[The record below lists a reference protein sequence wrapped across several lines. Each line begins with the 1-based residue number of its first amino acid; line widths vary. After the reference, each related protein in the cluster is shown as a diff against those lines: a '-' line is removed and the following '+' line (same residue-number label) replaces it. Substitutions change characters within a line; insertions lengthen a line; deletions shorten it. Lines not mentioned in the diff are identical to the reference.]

1 MLQISQMY
9 KELNL
14 PKYFIVVL
22 WFLLSLMG
30 VVMLLGTFPPTNTNN
45 PLETSNTVVLHDQQ
59 KQYKLGKYL
68 EIFQDPTQQLTIADV
83 SQQPQKFTPS
93 QTDIPN
99 MGFSKS
105 AIWAKVKLQNHS
117 TAISEWYL
125 QGTENNVDQV
135 ELYIP
140 QGNTWIKKQI
150 GRLLPFSNRELR
162 DRNLIFILPLAGGE
176 EKTIYLRYTSQG
188 TIWMDVILWQPIN
201 YYQNNLTQNLLFGG
215 FYGIL
220 LTYAVINLVLVL
232 LLKDVN
238 YQYYILFLI
247 SLNIHYFIRSGF
259 AFQYLWPEFP
269 RYNIPTLLISAS
281 MTLLGLSSFLMSFLP
296 VRSYSHQLYKL
307 MNLFCWICGGYMF
320 FPVFFPVRIN
330 IISTVILSI
339 VICMLMSYACLYT
352 WYKGFIPARFAVL
365 AIGWF
370 SLSTGIWS
378 IRSFGVLPVNLFTEL
393 FYRFGSLCL
402 LLLLAVA
409 LSDHINLLK
418 KERNQLASEKQKLA
432 LIVENSSEF
441 ISITNLNGETIF
453 LNDAGKKMIGLI
465 SENYD
470 SEINILDYL
479 CPEERNLFESQIL
492 PTVLKIGSWEGELK
506 LCNLKTG
513 TIIYSIAYFSLIKDQ
528 LTAKTT
534 SLASIIRD
542 ISPIKQAKN
551 EIIEALEKQKAIS
564 EMKSR
569 FMTMSSHE
577 FRTPLTIISSSTS
590 ILQNFGDRLT
600 SENKQGHLE
609 TIQETITRMIQLLDD
624 VLTINRTEAEKIE
637 FNPELSD
644 IIAFC
649 HDLKEEIETTCQ
661 HHTIDFSWNLG
672 AGVADSSL
680 IVNFDQKLLHQILT
694 NLLTNAIKYSPG
706 KTLVD
711 FNLTK
716 ENDQLIFKI
725 TDSGIGIPE
734 KDQVNLF
741 TSFYRASN
749 VGSISGTG
757 LGLSI
762 VKKCVDLHK
771 GKIILDSQVGQG
783 TTFTVIIP
791 WEQ

>member
-1 MLQISQMY
+1 MY
-9 KELNL
+9 IKLTSSKFL
-14 PKYFIVVL
+14 MAL
-22 WFLLSLMG
+22 SSFLLSLIT
-30 VVMLLGTFPPTNTNN
+30 VVMLSGMLLPANANK
-45 PLETSNTVVLHDQQ
+45 PLKTSNTVLLHDQQ
-59 KQYKLGKYL
+59 KQYKLGKSL
-68 EIFQDPTQQLTIADV
+68 EIFQDSTQQLTIADV

-93 QTDIPN
+93 HTDIPN

-117 TAISEWYL
+117 TVISEWYL
-125 QGTENNVDQV
+125 QGAPNNVDQV
-135 ELYIP
+135 ELYIS

-162 DRNLIFILPLAGGE
+162 DRNLMFILPLAGGE

-188 TIWMDVILWQPIN
+188 TIWMNVILWQPIN
-201 YYQNNLTQNLLFGG
+201 YYQNNLTENLLLGG

-220 LTYAVINLVLVL
+220 LTYVAINLVLVL
-232 LLKDVN
+232 LLKNVN

-247 SLNIHYFIRSGF
+247 SLNIHYFIRDGF

-269 RYNIPTLLISAS
+269 RYNIPTLYISAS
-281 MTLLGLSSFLMSFLP
+281 MTLLGLSSFLMSFLR
-296 VRSYSHQLYKL
+296 VRAYSHQLHKL
-307 MNLFCWICGGYMF
+307 MNFFCWICGGYML
-320 FPVFFPVRIN
+320 FPVFFPVRN
-330 IISTVILSI
+330 IMIFGVILSI
-339 VICMLMSYACLYT
+339 VISMLMSYACLYT
-352 WYKGFIPARFAVL
+352 WYKGFTPARFAIL

-378 IRSFGVLPVNLFTEL
+378 IRAFGVLPVNLFTEL
-393 FYRFGSLCL
+393 FYRFGSLGL
-402 LLLLAVA
+402 LLLLAIA
-409 LSDHINLLK
+409 LSDNINLLK
-418 KERNQLASEKQKLA
+418 KERNELVSEQQKLA

-441 ISITNLNGETIF
+441 ISITNLNGKAIF

-470 SEINILDYL
+470 SEVNILNYL

-492 PTVLKIGSWEGELK
+492 PTVLEIGSWEGELK
-506 LCNLKTG
+506 FCNLKTG
-513 TIIYSIAYFSLIKDQ
+513 TIIYSIAYFLLIKDQ
-528 LTAKTT
+528 LTARTT
-534 SLASIIRD
+534 ILASIIRD
-542 ISPIKQAKN
+542 ISPIKQAEN

-569 FMTMSSHE
+569 FITMASHE

-609 TIQETITRMIQLLDD
+609 TIQEAITRMIQLLDD
-624 VLTINRTEAEKIE
+624 VLTINRAEAEKIE

-649 HDLKEEIETTCQ
+649 HDLKEKIETTCQ

-680 IVNFDQKLLHQILT
+680 IVNFDRKLLHQILT
-694 NLLTNAIKYSPG
+694 NLLTNAIKYSPE

-734 KDQVNLF
+734 KDRVNLF
-741 TSFYRASN
+741 GSFYRASN

-771 GKIILDSQVGQG
+771 GKIILDSQVEQG
-783 TTFTVIIP
+783 TIFTVIIP

>member
-1 MLQISQMY
+1 MLQISHMY
-9 KELNL
+9 KQLNL
-14 PKYFIVVL
+14 PKYSIILL

-30 VVMLLGTFPPTNTNN
+30 VVMLLGTFPPNNTNN

-117 TAISEWYL
+117 TVTSEWYL
-125 QGTENNVDQV
+125 QGAPNNVDQV

-150 GRLLPFSNRELR
+150 GRLLPFSNRELS
-162 DRNLIFILPLAGGE
+162 DRKLIFILPLAVDE

-188 TIWMDVILWQPIN
+188 TIAIDVILWTPLA
-201 YYQNNLTQNLLFGG
+201 YYKSSSTQQLLLGG

-220 LTYAVINLVLVL
+220 LSSVIINLLLVC
-232 LLKDVN
+232 LLKDVV
-238 YQYYILFLI
+238 YQYYVLFLI
-247 SLNIHYFIRSGF
+247 GLTGQFFIRYGL

-269 RYNIPTLLISAS
+269 GYNIPVLLIF
-281 MTLLGLSSFLMSFLP
+281 LCIILVGCSSFFISFLQ
-296 VRSYSHQLYKL
+296 VRVYSHQLYKL
-307 MNLFCWICGGYMF
+307 MNWFRWTSVGYTLFNWY
-320 FPVFFPVRIN
+320 FPVRN
-330 IISTVILSI
+330 SIIIIMLLLIIMSI
-339 VICMLMSYACLYT
+339 VIIYASFYI
-352 WYKGFIPARFAVL
+352 WSKGFTPARFAILAFSCFLLGIAMLCATYLGWLSVNPLTEEFIRLEVIGLLFFL
-365 AIGWF
+365 AI
-370 SLSTGIWS
+370 
-378 IRSFGVLPVNLFTEL
+378 
-393 FYRFGSLCL
+393 
-402 LLLLAVA
+402 A

-418 KERNQLASEKQKLA
+418 EQRNELASEQQKLA
-432 LIVENSSEF
+432 MIVENSSEF
-441 ISITNLNGETIF
+441 ITITNLNGETIF
-453 LNDAGKKMIGLI
+453 MNDAAKKMIGLI

-470 SEINILDYL
+470 SEINILHYL

-492 PTVLKIGSWEGELK
+492 PTVLEIGSWEGELK
-506 LCNLKTG
+506 FCNLKTG
-513 TIIYSIAYFSLIKDQ
+513 TIIYSIAYFLLIKDQ

-649 HDLKEEIETTCQ
+649 HDLKKKIETTCQ

-672 AGVADSSL
+672 AGVTDSSL

-791 WEQ
+791 WE

>member
-1 MLQISQMY
+1 MLAISQMY
-9 KELNL
+9 NKLNL
-14 PKYFIVVL
+14 PKYSIIVL

-30 VVMLLGTFPPTNTNN
+30 VVMLLGTFPPANTNN
-45 PLETSNTVVLHDQQ
+45 PLETSNTVLLHDQQ
-59 KQYKLGKYL
+59 KQYKLGKSV

-105 AIWAKVKLQNHS
+105 AIWAKIKLQNHS
-117 TAISEWYL
+117 TVTSEWYL
-125 QGTENNVDQV
+125 QGAPNNVDQV

-150 GRLLPFSNRELR
+150 GRLLPFSNRELS
-162 DRNLIFILPLAGGE
+162 DRKPIFILPLAVDE

-188 TIWMDVILWQPIN
+188 SIAIDVILWTPLA
-201 YYQNNLTQNLLFGG
+201 YYKSSSTQQLLLGG

-220 LTYAVINLVLVL
+220 LSSVIINLLLVC
-232 LLKDVN
+232 LLKDVV
-238 YQYYILFLI
+238 YQYYILFI
-247 SLNIHYFIRSGF
+247 IGVSGQFFIRYGL

-269 RYNIPTLLISAS
+269 GYNIPVLLIF
-281 MTLLGLSSFLMSFLP
+281 LCIILVGCSSFFLSFLQ
-296 VRSYSHQLYKL
+296 VRVYSYQLYKL
-307 MNLFCWICGGYMF
+307 MNWFRWTGVGYTLFNWY
-320 FPVFFPVRIN
+320 FPVRN
-330 IISTVILSI
+330 RIIIIMLLLIIMSI
-339 VICMLMSYACLYT
+339 VMIYASFYI
-352 WYKGFIPARFAVL
+352 WSKGFTPARFAIL
-365 AIGWF
+365 AFSCFLLGITMLCATNLGWF
-370 SLSTGIWS
+370 SVNPLTEEF
-378 IRSFGVLPVNLFTEL
+378 IRLQVIGLLF
-393 FYRFGSLCL
+393 F
-402 LLLLAVA
+402 LAIA
-409 LSDHINLLK
+409 LIDHINLLK
-418 KERNQLASEKQKLA
+418 KERNQLVSEKQKLA

-441 ISITNLNGETIF
+441 ISINNLNGETIF

-470 SEINILDYL
+470 SEVNILDYL

-492 PTVLKIGSWEGELK
+492 PTVLEIGSWEGELK
-506 LCNLKTG
+506 FCNLKTG
-513 TIIYSIAYFSLIKDQ
+513 TIIYSIAYFLLIKDQ
-528 LTAKTT
+528 LTARTT

-542 ISPIKQAKN
+542 ISRIKQAKN

-609 TIQETITRMIQLLDD
+609 TIQEAITRMIQLLDD
-624 VLTINRTEAEKIE
+624 VLTINRAEAEKIE

-644 IIAFC
+644 IIALC

-680 IVNFDQKLLHQILT
+680 IVNFDRKLLHQILT

-734 KDQVNLF
+734 KDRVNLF

-791 WEQ
+791 WE

>member
-1 MLQISQMY
+1 M
-9 KELNL
+9 N
-14 PKYFIVVL
+14 
-22 WFLLSLMG
+22 WFRWTG
-30 VVMLLGTFPPTNTNN
+30 VGYTLFN
-45 PLETSNTVVLHDQQ
+45 
-59 KQYKLGKYL
+59 
-68 EIFQDPTQQLTIADV
+68 
-83 SQQPQKFTPS
+83 
-93 QTDIPN
+93 
-99 MGFSKS
+99 
-105 AIWAKVKLQNHS
+105 
-117 TAISEWYL
+117 WY
-125 QGTENNVDQV
+125 
-135 ELYIP
+135 
-140 QGNTWIKKQI
+140 
-150 GRLLPFSNRELR
+150 
-162 DRNLIFILPLAGGE
+162 
-176 EKTIYLRYTSQG
+176 
-188 TIWMDVILWQPIN
+188 
-201 YYQNNLTQNLLFGG
+201 
-215 FYGIL
+215 
-220 LTYAVINLVLVL
+220 
-232 LLKDVN
+232 
-238 YQYYILFLI
+238 
-247 SLNIHYFIRSGF
+247 
-259 AFQYLWPEFP
+259 
-269 RYNIPTLLISAS
+269 
-281 MTLLGLSSFLMSFLP
+281 
-296 VRSYSHQLYKL
+296 
-307 MNLFCWICGGYMF
+307 
-320 FPVFFPVRIN
+320 FPVRN
-330 IISTVILSI
+330 RIIIIMLLLIIMSI
-339 VICMLMSYACLYT
+339 VMIYASFYI
-352 WYKGFIPARFAVL
+352 WSKGFTPARFAILAFSCFLLGIAMLCATYLGWLSVNPLTEEFIRLQVIGLLFFL
-365 AIGWF
+365 AI
-370 SLSTGIWS
+370 
-378 IRSFGVLPVNLFTEL
+378 
-393 FYRFGSLCL
+393 
-402 LLLLAVA
+402 A
-409 LSDHINLLK
+409 LIDHINLLK
-418 KERNQLASEKQKLA
+418 KERNQLVSEKQKLA

-734 KDQVNLF
+734 KDRVNLF

-791 WEQ
+791 WE